1 VLLTTNIYIDI
12 VIGRSMRSNENGLVI
27 IGFEG
32 CVETRDVLI
41 RKIKRLTKVIGI
53 LEQRTSLKEV
63 SELTSE
69 QIKLV

>member
-1 VLLTTNIYIDI
+1 
-12 VIGRSMRSNENGLVI
+12 MRSNENGLVI

-32 CVETRDVLI
+32 CVEIRDVLI

-53 LEQRTSLKEV
+53 LEQRTSQKEV